1 MRQICMIGTGY
12 VGLVTGVCFADFGHS
27 VLCVD
32 IDSEKIELLKNS
44 MVPFYEPGLKEF
56 IERNT
61 ARKRLGFSD
70 DVEWGIRESEV
81 VFIAVGTPSLPDG
94 QADLSQVFEVA
105 KTIALNMTEYKVVV
119 NKSTVS
125 VGTGAKVAEVI
136 RAHQKK
142 PVPFDV
148 VSNPEFLR
156 EGSAIE
162 DFMRP
167 DRIVIGASSERAMEI
182 MTEIYRP
189 LNLIE
194 TPLVK
199 TNIETAELIK
209 YASNAY
215 LATRISFINEIAN
228 LCERVGADVHVVAK
242 AMGLDGRIG
251 KKFLHAGAGFG
262 GSCFPKDTKALIKIA
277 QQAGSRVSIV
287 EAAISVNDHQREV
300 VFQKIHKMGHPLAGK
315 TIGILGL
322 SFKPKTDDMREAPSI
337 AVIQKLTEQK
347 ARVKAYDP
355 VAQENARKIM
365 PGVEFCQD
373 PYAVAEGA
381 DVLVVMTEW
390 NEFRELDMPRLRQ
403 LMKAA
408 RIVDARNVYDP
419 GKMRDLGFEYVG
431 MGR

>member
-1 MRQICMIGTGY
+1 
-12 VGLVTGVCFADFGHS
+12 
-27 VLCVD
+27 
-32 IDSEKIELLKNS
+32 
-44 MVPFYEPGLKEF
+44 
-56 IERNT
+56 
-61 ARKRLGFSD
+61 
-70 DVEWGIRESEV
+70 
-81 VFIAVGTPSLPDG
+81 
-94 QADLSQVFEVA
+94 
-105 KTIALNMTEYKVVV
+105 
-119 NKSTVS
+119 
-125 VGTGAKVAEVI
+125 
-136 RAHQKK
+136 
-142 PVPFDV
+142 
-148 VSNPEFLR
+148 
-156 EGSAIE
+156 
-162 DFMRP
+162 MRP
-167 DRIVIGASSERAMEI
+167 DRVVVGASSDRAMEI

-287 EAAISVNDHQREV
+287 EAAVAVNDHQREV
-300 VFQKIHKMGHPLAGK
+300 VYHKIHKMGHPLAGK

-337 AVIQKLTEQK
+337 TVIAKLTEQK

-365 PGVEFCQD
+365 PGIEFCQD

-381 DVLVVMTEW
+381 DVLVIMTEW

-403 LMKAA
+403 LMKAP

-419 GKMRDLGFEYVG
+419 EKIRDLGFEYAG